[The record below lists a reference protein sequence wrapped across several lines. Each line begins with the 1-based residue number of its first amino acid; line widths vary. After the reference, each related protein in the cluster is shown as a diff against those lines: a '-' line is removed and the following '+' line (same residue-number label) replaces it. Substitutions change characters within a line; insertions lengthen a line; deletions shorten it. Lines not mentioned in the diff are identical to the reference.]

1 MRILVTGANG
11 LIGAH
16 VLAALSAA
24 GCEAIGVVR
33 PGSNVGAAP
42 STRTVSIDMDDVD
55 ATAWREVLSGV
66 DCVVNTA
73 GAFADGVGQ
82 STRVHD
88 RGAQV
93 LFRACE
99 TAGVRRVIH
108 FSALGVDDERTT
120 FARTKRAGDQSLM
133 ASSLDWIILRP
144 SIVIGGPP
152 SGGGA
157 LLRGLAALPL
167 IPMDEGQG
175 AIDAVMLDD
184 VVETV
189 VALATAPTPGHRVL
203 ELAGPERLSL
213 SEIVARYRAWLGWP
227 PARRFTVPD
236 WLMSLGF
243 ALGDVAGALGW
254 RTPVRTSGRLE
265 LERGA
270 IGDSVLW
277 TATTGIKPGALND
290 ALARRPSTLQDRRS
304 AQFYFL
310 KPVVIG
316 VTAAFWIGTGL
327 TSLTIGYDIGVR
339 LLEEGGLGA
348 FSGPSVI
355 AGGVADL
362 LIGFGVLF
370 RPTARAAL
378 WAAILISLFYAAAGS
393 LLLPR
398 LWLDPIGPMLKIWP
412 LIVLD
417 VVALFLVRDR

>member
-1 MRILVTGANG
+1 
-11 LIGAH
+11 
-16 VLAALSAA
+16 
-24 GCEAIGVVR
+24 
-33 PGSNVGAAP
+33 
-42 STRTVSIDMDDVD
+42 
-55 ATAWREVLSGV
+55 
-66 DCVVNTA
+66 
-73 GAFADGVGQ
+73 
-82 STRVHD
+82 
-88 RGAQV
+88 
-93 LFRACE
+93 
-99 TAGVRRVIH
+99 
-108 FSALGVDDERTT
+108 
-120 FARTKRAGDQSLM
+120 
-133 ASSLDWIILRP
+133 
-144 SIVIGGPP
+144 
-152 SGGGA
+152 
-157 LLRGLAALPL
+157 
-167 IPMDEGQG
+167 
-175 AIDAVMLDD
+175 MLDD

-227 PARRFTVPD
+227 PARRFTVPG

-254 RTPVRTSGRLE
+254 RTPVRTAGRLE

-270 IGDSVLW
+270 IGDSGLW

-412 LIVLD
+412 LIVLN